1 MATALAALGWAS
13 GARAQV
19 APAAPEP
26 LAVGDWRLAPVLEAR
41 VRGEYR
47 KDLDGADR
55 GILTERARLGV
66 DASRGAVEA
75 RVVLQDARVWDLG
88 TGGDFLT
95 GPLPIAST
103 GVYEAWGEAHT
114 SGAHPSLL
122 RIGRQEVTWGE
133 GRLLGVSDWSPT
145 GRTLDAVR
153 GRLVT
158 GDWAFE
164 LLAAVLETP
173 LALTTAGSTLPLGA
187 TQAYGQLFGAR
198 AQWDL
203 DPLFGVEL
211 YGLARFAQTNPLPE
225 SLDQTVEGSTYTGAL
240 RLAGDARG
248 WTWAVEGAYQGGKA
262 DHVVLPPQ
270 GGTFNGL
277 NPASFS
283 ESRSAWAAAGHVGYR
298 FEHLALT
305 PSVRLG
311 GSTASGDDGSSS
323 RFKTF
328 DPILPDAHT
337 WYGAMDLLT
346 WSNEIEANAR
356 VSIVPWTDG
365 LATVEY
371 RYLRFA
377 QASGGWTTGYVENIT
392 LIPNTGN
399 TSAELG
405 HEVDAS
411 IAWAPWTPLDLRA
424 GYSVLALG
432 DGAKAS
438 VTAVAPTQ
446 GATPP
451 SLSHFAYLQA
461 SVRIP

>member
-1 MATALAALGWAS
+1 MAAALVALGWAS

-19 APAAPEP
+19 APAAPES
-26 LAVGDWRLAPVLEAR
+26 LAVGDWLLAPVVEAR

-66 DASRGAVEA
+66 DASRGTVEA

-95 GPLPIAST
+95 GPLPIAAT

-122 RIGRQEVTWGE
+122 RVGRQEVTWGE

-187 TQAYGQLFGAR
+187 TQAYGELFGAR
-198 AQWDL
+198 GQWDL

-211 YGLARFAQTNPLPE
+211 YGLARLAQTNPTPE
-225 SLDQTVEGSTYTGAL
+225 SLDSTVKGSTYTGAL
-240 RLAGDARG
+240 RLAGDAHG
-248 WTWAVEGAYQGGKA
+248 WTWAAEGAYQGGKA
-262 DHVVLPPQ
+262 DQVAVPPAP
-270 GGTFNGL
+270 GTNILGRL
-277 NPASFS
+277 SP

-305 PSVRLG
+305 PAVRLG
-311 GSTASGDDGSSS
+311 GSTASGDDGSSAKL
-323 RFKTF
+323 KTF

-356 VSIVPWTDG
+356 VSIVPWTD
-365 LATVEY
+365 AVAAVEY

-392 LIPNTGN
+392 LIPNTTN

-411 IAWAPWTPLDLRA
+411 IAWAPFSPVDLRA

-446 GATPP
+446 SPTPP